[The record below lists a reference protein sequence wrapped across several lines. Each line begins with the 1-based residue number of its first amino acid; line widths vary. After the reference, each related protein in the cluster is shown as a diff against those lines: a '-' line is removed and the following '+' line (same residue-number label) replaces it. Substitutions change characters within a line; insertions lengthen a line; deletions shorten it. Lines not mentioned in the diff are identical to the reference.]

1 MKFLPASVTM
11 QIAALQSRWQIMPLR
26 DRRALGSLVL
36 FFVLVGGWLGVV
48 SPAINF
54 ARDARAELEQAQED
68 LIWMQANALAARQAG
83 ARPGQAGVGQSLL
96 TAVNASARSSGLN
109 LQRFEPDGEQRVRVT
124 LENAVFTD
132 VMRWVVTLQQQYG
145 LAIDSFSADA
155 QAQPGIVNIRLTVG
169 RPS

>member
-1 MKFLPASVTM
+1 MRFLLASVPP
-11 QIAALQSRWQIMPLR
+11 QLAALKSRWLSLPLR
-26 DRRALGSLVL
+26 DRRALAALAI
-36 FFVLVGGWLGVV
+36 FFVLAGGWLGVV
-48 SPAINF
+48 SPAMNF
-54 ARDARAELEQAQED
+54 AGDSRAALEQAQAD

-83 ARPGQAGVGQSLL
+83 ARATQAGVGQSLL

-132 VMRWVVTLQQQYG
+132 VMRWVVILQEQYG